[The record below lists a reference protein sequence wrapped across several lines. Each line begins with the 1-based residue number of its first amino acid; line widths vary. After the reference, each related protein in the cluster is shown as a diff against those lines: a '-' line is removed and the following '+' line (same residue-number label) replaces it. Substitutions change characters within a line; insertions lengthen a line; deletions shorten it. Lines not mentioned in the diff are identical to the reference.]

1 MAAFISWKSARMH
14 ARIAIG
20 ALLITLLAGC
30 SSAPPLNFSVQDV
43 SPSTHKLDADL
54 RAVSV
59 SYAAPNEQTGEVPSN
74 GEAIPELW
82 ERAVVE
88 AINKSSMFDD
98 ESTKKVNLFVKI
110 QELDPPMGGAT
121 MVTDTSAK
129 YLLVNRKTGETLL
142 EETITNKGVVS
153 PGYAF
158 SGAVRAKES
167 INRAVQNN
175 IQEFLKRLDARR

>member
-1 MAAFISWKSARMH
+1 M
-14 ARIAIG
+14 
-20 ALLITLLAGC
+20 TLLLAALSGC
-30 SSAPPLNFSVQDV
+30 TSVPPLNFSIQSV
-43 SPSTHKLDADL
+43 SPSAHKIDADL

-59 SYAAPNEQTGEVPSN
+59 SFAAPNEQTGEVPSD
-74 GEAIPELW
+74 GEGIPILW

-88 AINKSSMFDD
+88 AVNKSSVFDD
-98 ESTKKVNLFVKI
+98 ESTRKVNLFVKI
-110 QELDPPMGGAT
+110 QELDPPAAGVT

-142 EETITNKGVVS
+142 EETITTKGVVP

-158 SGAVRAKES
+158 AGIVRAKES

-175 IQEFLKRLDARR
+175 IRGFLTKLEAQKVK

>member
-1 MAAFISWKSARMH
+1 MEERQNARKDCHRSIADHLTGRVRLCTTTEFLSAGR
-14 ARIAIG
+14 
-20 ALLITLLAGC
+20 
-30 SSAPPLNFSVQDV
+30 F
-43 SPSTHKLDADL
+43 PSTHKLDADL